1 MAFIASLIQYLIK
14 LVIFAVLAGAGIFAG
29 KKLRANKD
37 AKEAAEGTS
46 KEQLKK

>member
-1 MAFIASLIQYLIK
+1 MAFLISLAQYLIK
-14 LVIFAVLAGAGIFAG
+14 LMIFAVLAGLGIFTG

-37 AKEAAEGTS
+37 AKEALENTS